1 MRDFL
6 PMGPKEG
13 VDPKDLSQ
21 AGWGIIFCHDAD
33 PAIKEALSELLN
45 LRQEQAGDY
54 FRVYEGPDA
63 LRPGERKLDFLA
75 RHGVGPGPADPDKM
89 PYYLLLVGSPEQIP
103 YTFQY
108 ELDVQY
114 AVGRIHFETLEEY
127 GNYAQSV
134 VLAEGESVQLERKA
148 AFFSTA
154 NDDDRAT
161 QLSTKHMMRPL
172 YELLKADYPE
182 WAFSAH
188 MEADATKEQ
197 LGQLIGGDQTP
208 SFLFTSSHGVNFPK
222 GSPRQ
227 LPHQGALLC
236 QEWPGPNWQGGQ
248 IPQDFYFAGD
258 DLAQDQNLLGLICFS
273 FACYSAGTPRYDDF
287 SAMTFQDAQQIA
299 PHPFMAQLPSRMLSN
314 ATGGALAF
322 IGHVDRAWGHSF
334 MWPGAG
340 AQTVTIE
347 SVLRR
352 LLDGHPVGSAV
363 EYINERY
370 AEVSS
375 ALTSLQGNHEFGGTP
390 DSRQVAMG
398 TDDHFSI
405 ESKTDGDILT
415 ISTYEASDVT
425 NGPRTLRIQTKIRVG
440 GNLDTTISDSMTE
453 DDQHILTFHNRSV
466 DQAIEARLAHLSIMQ
481 EENQPE

>member
-1 MRDFL
+1 
-6 PMGPKEG
+6 
-13 VDPKDLSQ
+13 
-21 AGWGIIFCHDAD
+21 
-33 PAIKEALSELLN
+33 
-45 LRQEQAGDY
+45 
-54 FRVYEGPDA
+54 
-63 LRPGERKLDFLA
+63 
-75 RHGVGPGPADPDKM
+75 M

-390 DSRQVAMG
+390 DSRQVAGLWTANNDARDYTITGDPAVRLPVAAVGKTSSERPVMLSKPLSRDLMG